1 MRRSFL
7 RHRKPCTAFKHRPSA
22 KDAQV
27 QGNTKNGDA
36 MSSSIHYTNSHGMGR
51 ETKVHSYRQASEI
64 EFLEWFIWC
73 SWTNS
78 IKILV
83 VQIPPPRIILLNN
96 DRGNSSFILEYQLN
110 LESILLRVQ
119 GTIEKKSHLMRF
131 FNIVSGFTQSSFL
144 NTRCP
149 IIASIP

>member
-1 MRRSFL
+1 MCRYLL
-7 RHRKPCTAFKHRPSA
+7 RHRKPCKAFKHRPSD
-22 KDAQV
+22 KVAQV
-27 QGNTKNGDA
+27 QGNTKHSDA

-73 SWTNS
+73 SWTNP

-96 DRGNSSFILEYQLN
+96 DRGISSFILEYQLN

-119 GTIEKKSHLMRF
+119 GTIENKSHICFIFRF
-131 FNIVSGFTQSSFL
+131 LYLSFFGNFIFL
-144 NTRCP
+144 SLPPR
-149 IIASIP
+149 